1 MSFDALGENF
11 GALIKLVR
19 RPIYLRSPLSHTHQ
33 PLFEYDLTHTDTFFY
48 QIHFTRNKEP

>member
-19 RPIYLRSPLSHTHQ
+19 RPIYLRSPFVTHSSA
-33 PLFEYDLTHTDTFFY
+33 TSR
-48 QIHFTRNKEP
+48 I

>member
-19 RPIYLRSPLSHTHQ
+19 RPIYLRSP
-33 PLFEYDLTHTDTFFY
+33 FVYDLTHTDTIFY